1 MRNILDICC
10 NINQN
15 TYLTFN
21 NFRFRKSCRLWDN
34 VEKYG
39 GAREATNDI
48 IVWRIR
54 VACWISNAICTHTL
68 AHTRTHARACASLPT
83 HTQMCNTYCFSSAT
97 LICERVS
104 VLRYTYI
111 VCLVQSLHRP
121 AKICVKSNLRKSSIT
136 QVGKRLYSL
145 HIDSVVKRTAQ
156 CITILTIPWHRSG
169 HLHRM
174 ASGSNPCAL
183 TGIFCP
189 WWLSITRDHI
199 PVSENPQINIIQ
211 CKISGSLNSYFF
223 LLVSFLHTAYLYHLL
238 GDEFYKLLESF

>member
-1 MRNILDICC
+1 MLR
-10 NINQN
+10 
-15 TYLTFN
+15 
-21 NFRFRKSCRLWDN
+21 
-34 VEKYG
+34 
-39 GAREATNDI
+39 AR
-48 IVWRIR
+48 
-54 VACWISNAICTHTL
+54 THL
-68 AHTRTHARACASLPT
+68 HIPGHTHARARTCR
-83 HTQMCNTYCFSSAT
+83 HICNTFCFSSAT

-189 WWLSITRDHI
+189 WWLSITRDRI

-211 CKISGSLNSYFF
+211 CKISGSLSSCFF
-223 LLVSFLHTAYLYHLL
+223 LLVSFLRTAYLYHLL
-238 GDEFYKLLESF
+238 GDEFYKLLVSF